1 MKKIVTF
8 CFIGFSFYL
17 SAQQLPILEHGSPEE
32 VGLDSIYLQVS
43 ISEIIEEGIRAQ
55 AYPGANVLVAKNGK
69 IIFHE
74 AYGYWTY
81 DSLRIVQK
89 DHLYDYA
96 SVTKIT
102 AGLPALMKL
111 YSEGKFDLDAP
122 LKQYFPKMRWS
133 NKAKLTFRQ
142 MLTHQAGLTPSVLHW
157 KNALKDDGTFKNK
170 TLSYNAS
177 KKYNVKLTDSLWV
190 HQRYKNKMYRAIKK
204 SDVKENP
211 SYVYSDL
218 FFCLVP
224 KVIENI
230 TKEPF
235 ETYIKREFYQKI
247 GASSITFNPLQHF
260 PLDKIVPTERDTFFR
275 KTQVHGFVHDETA
288 HLFGGISGHAGL
300 FSNIEDLAKLAQLYL
315 NEGKY
320 NGAQL
325 FSDEAMKE
333 FTRYQFSE
341 VGNRRALGFDKPLLE
356 YNAQESYVAQSVS
369 PSSFGH
375 SGYTG
380 TFIWIDPE
388 EELIFI
394 FFSNRVYPDRS
405 HRALYELNIRPR
417 LHQVVYDAIKLKQ

>member
-1 MKKIVTF
+1 MKKIVAF
-8 CFIGFSFYL
+8 YFIGFSFYL
-17 SAQQLPILEHGSPEE
+17 SAQQLPILSYGFPGE
-32 VGLDSIYLQVS
+32 VGLDSAYLQYH
-43 ISEIIEEGIRAQ
+43 IQEIVEEGIRAQ
-55 AYPGANVLVAKNGK
+55 AYPGANVLVAKKGK

-89 DHLYDYA
+89 DDLYDYA

-111 YSEGKFDLDAP
+111 YSEGKFDLDAT

-133 NKAKLTFRQ
+133 NKANLTFRQ

-157 KNALKDDGTFKNK
+157 RNAMKDDGVFKNK
-170 TLSYNAS
+170 TLSYNTS
-177 KKYNVKLTDSLWV
+177 KKYNIKLTDSLWV

-204 SDVKENP
+204 SAVKEN
-211 SYVYSDL
+211 SAYVYSDL
-218 FFCLVP
+218 FFCLLP
-224 KVIENI
+224 KVIEHI
-230 TKEPF
+230 TDEPF
-235 ETYIKREFYQKI
+235 EVYIKREFYQKI
-247 GASSITFNPLQHF
+247 GANSITFNPLLHF
-260 PLDKIVPTERDTFFR
+260 SLDKIVPTERDTFFR

-315 NEGKY
+315 NKGEY
-320 NGAQL
+320 NGAQI
-325 FSDEAMKE
+325 FSAEAIQE
-333 FTRYQFSE
+333 FTRYQFPE

-356 YNAQESYVAQSVS
+356 YNAKESYVAQSAS
-369 PSSFGH
+369 SHSFGH

-380 TFIWIDPE
+380 TFIWIDPV

-417 LHQVVYDAIKLKQ
+417 LHQVVYDAIRS